1 MVGGDQPGRFP
12 QSALG
17 PVPFD
22 GAADAACRGEA
33 DPDERNAVLSISTL
47 CDDRA
52 FRRHDPLCDREKV
65 RPLLQAFD
73 GWRVAET

>member
-1 MVGGDQPGRFP
+1 MVGRDQPGRFP

-33 DPDERNAVLSISTL
+33 DPHDERAVLAVPTL
-47 CDDRA
+47 RDNCA
-52 FRRHDPLCDREKV
+52 FRRYDSFGGR
-65 RPLLQAFD
+65 
-73 GWRVAET
+73 